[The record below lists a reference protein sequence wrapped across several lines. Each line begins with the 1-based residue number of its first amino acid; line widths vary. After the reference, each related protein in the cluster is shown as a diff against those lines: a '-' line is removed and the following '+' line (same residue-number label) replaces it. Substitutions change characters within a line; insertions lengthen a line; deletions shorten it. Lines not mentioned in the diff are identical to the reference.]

1 VGGIQLN
8 GVKQMILELILS
20 ALSQVAFFI
29 LNVSGT
35 GRFPPPLSSK
45 KEAEYIEKML
55 EGDEEAKRILIEHN
69 LRLVAHIVK
78 KYYTSGIDAE
88 DLISVGTIGLI
99 KGVSTYKGGKG
110 IKLATYA
117 SRCIENEILMCFR
130 AFKKTAQDIP
140 ISDPIETDKEGNN
153 LTLSDIIADDI
164 NIEDDVEKS
173 LQLEILGKLVETELT
188 PRERKIITMRYG
200 LGGTAELPQREVA
213 RRLHI
218 SRSYVSRIEKKA
230 LETLREKMEEAQN

>member
-1 VGGIQLN
+1 MGGIQLN